1 MRKEQIFK
9 KNDLAELFIED
20 MTKDGEGI
28 GHADGYTLFVKDAVI
43 GDRILAQV
51 TKTGKSYGYARV
63 REILE
68 PSPERVKAPC
78 PLARRC
84 GGCTL
89 QAMSCK
95 AQLSFKENLVRRNL
109 ERIGGFSDVPMEPI
123 LGMENPWR
131 YRNKAQ
137 YPVGAAKPCASA
149 ASANTPAAEC
159 PQPVRP
165 SEHPQPARP
174 SEHPRPVPAGTAS
187 TRCLSAGYYAA
198 RSHELL
204 DLSDC
209 LLSPAHNAA
218 ILDGILAFAEEFGIT
233 AYDETTGKGLLRHIL
248 IREGFATG
256 EILICLV
263 INGRNLPRAEEL
275 VRRLRDL
282 PLEQKLPV
290 PEIRSICLNVNTK
303 KTNVILGGEVLPLF
317 GDPWITDRL
326 GGFEFR
332 ISPLSF
338 YQVNPVQTL
347 RLYET
352 AVEFAGLTGTETV
365 FDLFCGIG
373 TISHFLA
380 KKAREVYGVEIVPQA
395 IRDAAA
401 NAARNHLTNAHF
413 FAAAAEDVAA
423 RGYFDEHTPLV
434 HPDVVVL
441 DPPRKGCEESLLR
454 TIRALAPDR
463 IVYVSCD
470 SATLARDCKILAEP
484 SEHGEASYHLTR
496 VRPCDMF
503 PATAHVETVC
513 LLSKLSEVKNH
524 ISVKVDMNEMDLT
537 AAESKATYQEI
548 KEWVKEKYGFHVSH
562 LNIAKTKRKCG
573 IIERQNYNLPKS
585 EDSRSPETPKEKEE
599 AIIAAFKAFRMI

>member
-28 GHADGYTLFVKDAVI
+28 GHADGYTLFVKDAVV

-95 AQLSFKENLVRRNL
+95 AQLAFKENLVRRNL

-137 YPVGAAKPCASA
+137 YPVGAAKPSA
-149 ASANTPAAEC
+149 YKESSRTALPQPASANTRTAA
-159 PQPVRP
+159 R
-165 SEHPQPARP
+165 PQPA
-174 SEHPRPVPAGTAS
+174 SENAASPRL
-187 TRCLSAGYYAA
+187 LSAGYYAA

-204 DLSDC
+204 NLRDC

-218 ILDGILAFAEEFGIT
+218 ILDCILAFAGEFGVT

-263 INGRNLPRAEEL
+263 INGRKLPRAEEL

-282 PLEQKLPV
+282 PLGQKMPV

-303 KTNVILGGEVLPLF
+303 KTNVILGGEVLPLY

-470 SATLARDCKILAEP
+470 SATLARDLRILAAPAE
-484 SEHGEASYHLTR
+484 GTEASYRLAR

-503 PATAHVETVC
+503 PATAHVESCV
-513 LLSKLSEVKNH
+513 LLTRVSNRKADSYVKLNVKMEDYYR
-524 ISVKVDMNEMDLT
+524 IKD
-537 AAESKATYQEI
+537 AE
-548 KEWVKEKYGFHVSH
+548 G
-562 LNIAKTKRKCG
+562 G
-573 IIERQNYNLPKS
+573 
-585 EDSRSPETPKEKEE
+585 E
-599 AIIAAFKAFRMI
+599 ANG

>member
-1 MRKEQIFK
+1 MYT
-9 KNDLAELFIED
+9 KNDLVELLIED
-20 MTKDGEGI
+20 MTKEGEGI
-28 GHADGYTLFVKDAVI
+28 GHADGYTLFVKDAVV

-51 TKTGKSYGYARV
+51 TKTGRSFGYARI
-63 REILE
+63 REILK
-68 PSPERVKAPC
+68 PSPERVEAPC

-89 QAMSCK
+89 QAMSYK
-95 AQLSFKENLVRRNL
+95 AQLAFKENLVRRNL
-109 ERIGGFSDVPMEPI
+109 ERIGGFSNVPMEPI

-137 YPVGAAKPCASA
+137 YPVGAAKPSVHKEPARASRTAALPRPASA
-149 ASANTPAAEC
+149 DTRTAALPGPASENAASPC
-159 PQPVRP
+159 L
-165 SEHPQPARP
+165 
-174 SEHPRPVPAGTAS
+174 
-187 TRCLSAGYYAA
+187 LSAGYYAA

-204 DLSDC
+204 DVRDC

-218 ILDGILAFAEEFGIT
+218 ILDCILAFAGEFGVT
-233 AYDETTGKGLLRHIL
+233 AYDEKTGQGLLRHIL

-263 INGRNLPRAEEL
+263 INGRKLPRAEEL
-275 VRRLRDL
+275 VRRLREL
-282 PLEQKLPV
+282 PLGQKEDRNSSAISPSADQRDAFCRFENLPDSSSGITPSTDQGALRPSNRQQTFDGAFLESSDRKRSSAQERSQKPPV
-290 PEIRSICLNVNTK
+290 PAIRGICLNVNTK

-338 YQVNPVQTL
+338 YQVNPAQTL

-380 KKAREVYGVEIVPQA
+380 EKAREVYGVEIVPQA

-401 NAARNHLTNAHF
+401 NAGRNHLTNARF

-441 DPPRKGCEESLLR
+441 DPPRKGCEESLLH

-470 SATLARDCKILAEP
+470 SATLARDLRILASPAE
-484 SEHGEASYHLTR
+484 GNEASYKLTR

-503 PATAHVETVC
+503 PATAHVESIA
-513 LLSKLSEVKNH
+513 LLQRVSNTRSRSITLD
-524 ISVKVDMNEMDLT
+524 VDMED
-537 AAESKATYQEI
+537 Y
-548 KEWVKEKYGFHVSH
+548 H
-562 LNIAKTKRKCG
+562 R
-573 IIERQNYNLPKS
+573 IINGDDHK
-585 EDSRSPETPKEKEE
+585 K
-599 AIIAAFKAFRMI
+599 

>member
-1 MRKEQIFK
+1 MENENKYLFV
-9 KNDLAELFIED
+9 KNDLVELSIED

-28 GHADGYTLFVKDAVI
+28 GHADGYTLFVKDAVV

-51 TKTGKSYGYARV
+51 TKTGKSYGYARI
-63 REILE
+63 REVLE
-68 PSPERVKAPC
+68 PSPERVPAPC

-89 QAMSCK
+89 QAMSYK
-95 AQLSFKENLVRRNL
+95 AQLAFKENLVRRNL
-109 ERIGGFSDVPMEPI
+109 THIGGFSDVPMEPI
-123 LGMENPWR
+123 LGMEDPWR

-137 YPVGAAKPCASA
+137 YPVGMAKLSTDSQPTSANAPSA
-149 ASANTPAAEC
+149 A
-159 PQPVRP
+159 
-165 SEHPQPARP
+165 HPQPA
-174 SEHPRPVPAGTAS
+174 TANAAS
-187 TRCLSAGYYAA
+187 PRCLSAGYYAA

-204 DLSDC
+204 DLRDC

-218 ILDGILAFAEEFGIT
+218 ILDCILTFANEYGIT
-233 AYDETTGKGLLRHIL
+233 AYDEKTGQGLLRHIL

-263 INGRNLPRAEEL
+263 INGRKIPRAEEL
-275 VRRLRDL
+275 VRRLRGL
-282 PLEQKLPV
+282 PPGQNADQSFSA
-290 PEIRSICLNVNTK
+290 IRSICLNINTK
-303 KTNVILGGEVLPLF
+303 KTNVILGTEVLPLY
-317 GDPWITDRL
+317 GNPWITDRL
-326 GGFEFR
+326 GDFEFR

-380 KKAREVYGVEIVPQA
+380 KKARKVYGVEIVPQA
-395 IRDAAA
+395 IRDAKE
-401 NAARNHLTNAHF
+401 NAQRNHLTNVHF
-413 FAAAAEDVAA
+413 FAAAAEEVAA
-423 RGYFDEHTPLV
+423 RGYFDEDTPLI

-470 SATLARDCKILAEP
+470 SATLARDLKILTAPTEDA
-484 SEHGEASYHLTR
+484 EASYRLTR

-503 PATAHVETVC
+503 PATSHVESVV
-513 LLSKLSEVKNH
+513 KL
-524 ISVKVDMNEMDLT
+524 T
-537 AAESKATYQEI
+537 RAE
-548 KEWVKEKYGFHVSH
+548 
-562 LNIAKTKRKCG
+562 L
-573 IIERQNYNLPKS
+573 
-585 EDSRSPETPKEKEE
+585 
-599 AIIAAFKAFRMI
+599 